1 MGHNKHTKIQQYYI
15 YKKFFHITTTKRVKT
30 TKTTINNPRQI
41 DLSSYRKSSTI
52 VNTTEVVTG
61 PEQHGTSVSSD
72 TPRGAIQQKR
82 IRGSRSSSR
91 KGRGACASIAPRA
104 DFAITDGT
112 ICISEVEDDDEPVDL
127 NPASVDEL
135 SQQLNAV
142 SAQVCNV
149 NKRLDNIDK
158 KYNELSCT
166 MSNIVAIVT
175 KIDTGIE
182 SLRREFS
189 NVADSLP
196 KTVPI
201 NPGSKL
207 QWKKGQV

>member
-82 IRGSRSSSR
+82 IRGSRSIR
-91 KGRGACASIAPRA
+91 KPFNSQCCSFLPHNK
-104 DFAITDGT
+104 TDG
-112 ICISEVEDDDEPVDL
+112 IHKV
-127 NPASVDEL
+127 
-135 SQQLNAV
+135 
-142 SAQVCNV
+142 
-149 NKRLDNIDK
+149 
-158 KYNELSCT
+158 
-166 MSNIVAIVT
+166 
-175 KIDTGIE
+175 
-182 SLRREFS
+182 
-189 NVADSLP
+189 
-196 KTVPI
+196 
-201 NPGSKL
+201 
-207 QWKKGQV
+207 